1 MSALERETSVGG
13 VEMTP
18 ASEVV
23 EVVDAATDKGGA
35 FAASASPAPTK
46 RRRNPIFTMAKPY
59 LCIAPAIIVLAV
71 FWIMPIFNM
80 ARLSMYKW
88 DLISPTMKWVGFG
101 NFQQLFADPEF
112 WQTFANT
119 IIYTVFVVGCG
130 VALGLLV
137 AVYLRSHTKTNGFLQ
152 AVIFSPYVVSLASV
166 ALLWMWIMN
175 KDYGLL
181 NSVVGFFGIGPVD
194 WLGDTHVALPS
205 LILISVWKSVGY
217 DALILVS
224 AIQGIPEHLYEAARL
239 DRSSA
244 WTTFRK
250 ITLPMISPTL
260 FFLVIVDV
268 IASLKVFETIQI
280 MTLGGPQNSTN
291 TLVFSLYQYGFQFN
305 QVGYAAAIG
314 MVLLVLIAI
323 FAAVYFRLLS
333 NRVHYR

>member
-1 MSALERETSVGG
+1 M
-13 VEMTP
+13 
-18 ASEVV
+18 
-23 EVVDAATDKGGA
+23 
-35 FAASASPAPTK
+35 SPAAEK
-46 RRRNPIFTMAKPY
+46 RTGSARHAAAKAKPY
-59 LCIAPAIIVLAV
+59 LFVAPAVVILAI
-71 FWIMPIFNM
+71 FWVYPILNM
-80 ARLSMYKW
+80 GYLSLFKW
-88 DLISPTMKWVGFG
+88 DLISPKMKFVGLQ
-101 NFQQLFADPEF
+101 NFQALFADQQF

-119 IIYTVFVVGCG
+119 VIYTLFVVGLG
-130 VALGLLV
+130 VTLGLFV
-137 AVYLRSHTKTNGFLQ
+137 AVYLKEHTKTNGFIQ

-181 NSVVGFFGIGPVD
+181 NSILGFFGIGAVD
-194 WLGDTHVALPS
+194 WLGDSHVALAS

-224 AIQGIPEHLYEAARL
+224 AIQGIPAHLYEAARL
-239 DRSSA
+239 DQAGS

-260 FFLVIVDV
+260 FFLVVVDA

-280 MTLGGPQNSTN
+280 MTAGGPQNATN

-305 QVGYAAAIG
+305 KVGYAAAIG
-314 MVLLVLIAI
+314 VVLLTLIAI
-323 FAAVYFRLLS
+323 FAIVYFKLLS

>member
-1 MSALERETSVGG
+1 M
-13 VEMTP
+13 
-18 ASEVV
+18 
-23 EVVDAATDKGGA
+23 
-35 FAASASPAPTK
+35 SPAAEK
-46 RRRNPIFTMAKPY
+46 RTGSARHAAAKAKPY
-59 LCIAPAIIVLAV
+59 LFVAPAVVILAI
-71 FWIMPIFNM
+71 FWVYPILNM
-80 ARLSMYKW
+80 GYLSLFKW
-88 DLISPTMKWVGFG
+88 DLISPKMKFVGLQ
-101 NFQQLFADPEF
+101 NFQALFADQQF

-119 IIYTVFVVGCG
+119 VIYTLFVVGLG
-130 VALGLLV
+130 VTLGLFV
-137 AVYLRSHTKTNGFLQ
+137 AVYLKEHTKTNGFIQ

-181 NSVVGFFGIGPVD
+181 NSILGFFGIGAVD
-194 WLGDTHVALPS
+194 WLGDSHVALAS

-224 AIQGIPEHLYEAARL
+224 AIQGIPAHLYEAARL
-239 DRSSA
+239 DQASP

-260 FFLVIVDV
+260 FFLVVVDA

-280 MTLGGPQNSTN
+280 MTAGGPQNATN

-305 QVGYAAAIG
+305 KVGYAAAIG
-314 MVLLVLIAI
+314 VVLLALIAV
-323 FAAVYFRLLS
+323 FAIVYFKLLS